1 MYGMFSS
8 GRSAGIL
15 PAFLNLRF
23 AADLAFLF
31 VQSERQN
38 GRPEAGATKERC
50 HVRSE
55 SMIEVWCSVAQA
67 ILPVPQ
73 VAMCD
78 SSRCEETVAALV

>member
-31 VQSERQN
+31 GQSEKQN
-38 GRPEAGATKERC
+38 GRREAGATKERC
-50 HVRSE
+50 HVRGE
-55 SMIEVWCSVAQA
+55 SMINV
-67 ILPVPQ
+67 
-73 VAMCD
+73 
-78 SSRCEETVAALV
+78 RR